1 MAGLVSCDRDAVLA
15 SVAVVAQVQVGDLDR
30 PTPCAGWTL
39 GKLLAHMIGQH
50 YGFAAAAEGN
60 SHDVAVFADRPVGA
74 SPAADYEA
82 AAHRVISA
90 FALPSVI
97 AGEMYLPEVRNGI
110 TVPAP
115 VAIGFHLVDYVV
127 HGWDVARSL
136 GVAIEFEA
144 DVLARALSVAESVPH
159 EAKSLDPRAPFRPGL
174 ATASADP
181 LDRILALLG
190 RAPDWTAGGTP

>member
-1 MAGLVSCDRDAVLA
+1 MADVVSCDRDAVLA
-15 SVAVVAQVQVGDLDR
+15 SVAVVAQVRDADLDR

-39 GKLLAHMIGQH
+39 RRLLAHMIGQH
-50 YGFAAAAEGN
+50 YGFAAAAEGD

-74 SPAADYEA
+74 SPGADYEA
-82 AAHRVISA
+82 AALRVISA
-90 FALPSVI
+90 FAGPSVI
-97 AGEMYLPEVRNGI
+97 AGDMYLPEVRNGI

-144 DVLARALSVAESVPH
+144 DVLALALSVAESVPDD
-159 EAKSLDPRAPFRPGL
+159 AKSLDPRAPFRPGL
-174 ATASADP
+174 TTASDDP

-190 RAPDWTAGGTP
+190 RIPGWTADGAP